1 MKIKSIWYELILEK
15 FVALLLVAYPSAFL
29 LVKGGMNG
37 TMILMLGVALLV
49 WLFPPANLPRILW
62 KNEWWKYVAAMF
74 GMSLAILI
82 SQLANNELLARPH
95 DAASRYWLAIP
106 IFMLALRL
114 RPGVFSA
121 MQYAFPLAA
130 ILCWLFA
137 VNDAN
142 GPGSGFSLPGLNK
155 ILFGDYLLLFGALSL
170 FSLDWFGKDTWVLR
184 TFKWMGFAFGMVAA
198 MQSGTRGALLAI
210 PVLIGIYLL
219 FRGIRV
225 TFRVLVLSA
234 VFGIAAIGLIYFS
247 SQTMQQR
254 LEELSNDIV
263 TYQKGNRDTST
274 GLRWQLNMA
283 AIEIFLRNPIAGVGP
298 EVVGG
303 APDGFAREMQK
314 LLEEGKLTPIAAE
327 EGMCCHPH
335 NEILAKSAD
344 LGVIGLVAL
353 LALYFVPMHMFWKA
367 MRSDLRE
374 RKIPGLL
381 GLSFIGAHIAFGL
394 TVGLLGLTM
403 TAAFYAF
410 SVAMLLA
417 ASYNNHNPDTP
428 IST

>member
-1 MKIKSIWYELILEK
+1 MKIKSIWYALILEK
-15 FVALLLVAYPSAFL
+15 FVALLLVVYPSAFL

-37 TMILMLGVALLV
+37 AMILMLGVALLV
-49 WLFPPANLPRILW
+49 WLFPPANLPQIMW

-121 MQYAFPLAA
+121 MQYGFPLAA

-155 ILFGDYLLLFGALSL
+155 VLFGDYLLLFGALSL
-170 FSLDWFGKDTWVLR
+170 FSLDWFGKDAWVLR
-184 TFKWMGFAFGMVAA
+184 MFKWMGFAFGLVAA
-198 MQSGTRGALLAI
+198 IQSGTRGALLAI
-210 PVLIGIYLL
+210 PVFILLYLL
-219 FRGIRV
+219 YRGIRL
-225 TFRVLVLSA
+225 TFRVLAISA
-234 VFGIAAIGLIYFS
+234 LLGVAAISVIYMS

-254 LEELSNDIV
+254 IEELSNDIA
-263 TYQKGNRDTST
+263 TYQRGNRDTST

-298 EVVGG
+298 KVGF
-303 APDGFAREMQK
+303 DREMQK
-314 LLEEGKLTPIAAE
+314 LLEEGKLTPVAAE
-327 EGMCCHPH
+327 LGRCCHPH
-335 NEILAKSAD
+335 NDLLAKAAD
-344 LGVIGLVAL
+344 LGVIGLAAL

-367 MRSDLRE
+367 MRSDQRE
-374 RKIPGLL
+374 VKISGLL
-381 GLSFIGAHIAFGL
+381 GITLVCAHIVFGL
-394 TVGLLGLTM
+394 TAGLLGLTM

-410 SVAMLLA
+410 SVSMLLA
-417 ASYNNHNPDTP
+417 ASCNSQNSPLQKHGN
-428 IST
+428 

>member
-1 MKIKSIWYELILEK
+1 MKIKNIWYELILEK
-15 FVALLLVAYPSAFL
+15 IIAFLLVVYPSAFL

-37 TMILMLGVALLV
+37 TMILMLAIALLV
-49 WLFPPANLPRILW
+49 WLFPPANLPPVVW
-62 KNEWWKYVAAMF
+62 KNEWWKYVFAMF

-82 SQLANNELLARPH
+82 SQLANDELLARPH

-114 RPGVFSA
+114 RPSILSA
-121 MQYAFPLAA
+121 MQYSFPLAA
-130 ILCWLFA
+130 ILCWFFA

-155 ILFGDYLLLFGALSL
+155 ILFGDYLLLFGTLSL
-170 FSLDWFGKDTWVLR
+170 LSVNWFGKDTWVLR
-184 TFKWMGFAFGMVAA
+184 TFKWTGFAFGMVAA

-210 PVLIGIYLL
+210 PVLIAIYLI
-219 FRGIRV
+219 FRGIRF

-234 VFGIAAIGLIYFS
+234 VIGIAIIGIIYIS

-254 LEELSNDIV
+254 LEVLMNDIV

-274 GLRWQLNMA
+274 GLRWQLNVA

-298 EVVGG
+298 EIVGG

-314 LLEEGKLTPIAAE
+314 LLKEGKLTPTAAE
-327 EGMCCHPH
+327 VGRCCHPH
-335 NEILAKSAD
+335 NEILAKAAD

-353 LALYFVPMHMFWKA
+353 LALYIVPLRMFWRA
-367 MRSDLRE
+367 MHSDQRE
-374 RKIPGLL
+374 KKVSGLL
-381 GLSFIGAHIAFGL
+381 GASFIGAHMAFGM

-417 ASYNNHNPDTP
+417 TIYNFEHDT
-428 IST
+428 